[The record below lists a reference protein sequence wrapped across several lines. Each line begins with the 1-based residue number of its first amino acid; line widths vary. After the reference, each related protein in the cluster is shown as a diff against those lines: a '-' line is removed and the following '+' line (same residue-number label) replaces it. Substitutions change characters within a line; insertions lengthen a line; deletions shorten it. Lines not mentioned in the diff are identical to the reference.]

1 MKKIVSIF
9 AIVLSASYT
18 LAQQEAM
25 YTHYAFNTLS
35 INPAYAGSRE
45 ALTITALHRSQWV
58 GFKGAPTS
66 QTINIHAPIGED
78 MGVGL
83 SVMRDKLGPVN
94 ATSIFA
100 DYAYKLPVLT
110 GKLSLGIKA
119 GVDMFN
125 IDLTNLTAIDA
136 GDVAAQNYSKTNPNF
151 GLGAHYST
159 DKYFVGLSSPRL
171 LPLRYYPDNVQG
183 FKANEKIHTYLMG
196 GYVFDINSKLQVK
209 PIALIKTTG
218 AAPTQAELTGIA
230 TLDKRL
236 ELGAMFRTGDAFGVL
251 AGFNFDNSLRIGYSF
266 DWSYG
271 LNTGR
276 YNAGSHELVLRYDFV
291 QGVKK
296 KIVSPRNF

>member
-1 MKKIVSIF
+1 MKKILSTF
-9 AIVLSASYT
+9 AIVMTACVAS
-18 LAQQEAM
+18 AQQEAM

-66 QTINIHAPIGED
+66 QTVNLHAPIGED

-83 SVMRDKLGPVN
+83 SVMHDKTGPVN
-94 ATSIFA
+94 ATSVFA
-100 DYAYKLPVLT
+100 DYAYKIPLLT
-110 GKLSLGIKA
+110 GKLSMGIKA
-119 GVDMFN
+119 GIDMFN
-125 IDLTNLTAIDA
+125 IDLTQLTAIDA
-136 GDVAAQNYSKTNPNF
+136 GDIAVANYSKVNPNV
-151 GLGAHYST
+151 GLGAHFAT
-159 DKYFVGLSSPRL
+159 DKYFIGLSSPRL
-171 LPLRYYPDNVQG
+171 LPLRYYTDNVSG
-183 FKANEKIHTYLMG
+183 FKSNEKIHAYLMG
-196 GYVFDINSKLQVK
+196 GYVFDINPKLQIK

-230 TLDKRL
+230 TLDKRV
-236 ELGAMFRTGDAFGVL
+236 ELGAMFRTGDAFGII

-271 LNTGR
+271 INTGR
-276 YNAGSHELVLRYDFV
+276 YNAGSHEIVLRYDFI

>member
-1 MKKIVSIF
+1 MKKIVSIVS
-9 AIVLSASYT
+9 IVLSASGAI
-18 LAQQEAM
+18 AQQEAM

-66 QTINIHAPIGED
+66 QTVNVHAPVSED

-94 ATSIFA
+94 TTSVFA
-100 DYAYKLPVLT
+100 DYAYKVPLLT
-110 GKLSLGIKA
+110 GKLSMGIKA
-119 GVDMFN
+119 GFDMLN
-125 IDLTNLTAIDA
+125 LDLTNLTAIDA
-136 GDVAAQNYSKTNPNF
+136 GDVAAQNYSKTNINF
-151 GLGAHYST
+151 GLGAHYTT
-159 DKYFVGLSSPRL
+159 DKYFVGLSTPRL
-171 LPLRYYPDNVQG
+171 LPVRYYPDNVQG
-183 FKANEKIHTYLMG
+183 FKANQKIHAYLMG
-196 GYVFDINSKLQVK
+196 GYVFDINPKLQIK

-236 ELGAMFRTGDAFGVL
+236 EIGAMFRTGDAIGVL
-251 AGFNFDNSLRIGYSF
+251 AGFNFDNSLRLGYSF

-291 QGVKK
+291 QAINK

>member
-1 MKKIVSIF
+1 MKHIF
-9 AIVLSASYT
+9 STFALVLTAFAAM
-18 LAQQEAM
+18 AQQEAM

-66 QTINIHAPIGED
+66 QTINLHAPIGED

-83 SVMRDKLGPVN
+83 SILHDKTGPVN

-100 DYAYKLPVLT
+100 DYAYKLPVLS
-110 GKLSLGIKA
+110 GSLSMGLKA
-119 GVDMFN
+119 GVDLYN
-125 IDLTNLTAIDA
+125 IGLTQLTAIDQ
-136 GDVAAQNYSKTNPNF
+136 GDVAAQNYSTVNPNF
-151 GLGAHYST
+151 GLGVHYSE

-171 LPLRYYPDNVQG
+171 LPMRYYEDNVQG
-183 FKANEKIHTYLMG
+183 FKANQKIHAYLMG
-196 GYVFDINSKLQVK
+196 GYVFDINTKLQIK

-218 AAPTQAELTGIA
+218 AAPTQAEITGIA

-251 AGFNFDNSLRIGYSF
+251 AGFNFDNNLRIGYSF

-276 YNAGSHELVLRYDFV
+276 YNAGSHEIVLRYDFI
-291 QGVKK
+291 QGVNK